1 MREMHKTMLAAG
13 LFTLCC
19 AAGAAHAQGSAA
31 WPSKAVHLNV
41 AFAPGGPVDIIARIL
56 GPKLTEYLGQPM
68 VIDNRPGA
76 GGNVGT
82 VYVAK
87 SAPDGYNVLLTSSAY
102 AVNVSLF
109 SNPGYDPDRDLI
121 PVAVVASQ
129 PNLIVVNAAL
139 PVKNIPELVAYVK
152 AKPSAFATP
161 GSGTTPHLTGENF
174 YNLQLKLGMTA
185 IHFRGAGP
193 AVAATVGNEPSFG
206 SMALSAPLP
215 FVRSGRL
222 RALAVSS
229 AQRLPFLPEVP
240 TLNELGYP
248 NMQDY
253 TWVGVFVPA
262 GTPPAVVQKLNEA
275 INRAIQ
281 SADVKE
287 HLALQAFDAAGGTPQ
302 QFSDYVKTEVVK
314 WAKVVQETGAKP
326 D

>member
-1 MREMHKTMLAAG
+1 MRKLLTTVLAAG
-13 LFTLCC
+13 LMAC
-19 AAGAAHAQGSAA
+19 ATGAVHAQSAA
-31 WPSKAVHLNV
+31 WPNKAIHLNV
-41 AFAPGGPVDIIARIL
+41 AFAPGGPVDIIARII

-87 SAPDGYNVLLTSSAY
+87 SAPDGYNVLVTSSAY

-129 PNLIVVNAAL
+129 PNMIVVNAAL
-139 PVKNIPELVAYVK
+139 PVKSVPELVAY
-152 AKPSAFATP
+152 AKDKKMAFATP

-174 YNLQLKLGMTA
+174 YNLQLKLGMQA

-206 SMALSAPLP
+206 SMAMAAPLP
-215 FVRSGRL
+215 FVKSGRL
-222 RALAVSS
+222 RGLAVSS
-229 AQRLPFLPEVP
+229 AKRLSFLPDVP

-248 NMQDY
+248 GIEDY

-262 GTPPAVVQKLNEA
+262 GTPPAIVQKLNEA
-275 INRAIQ
+275 INKAIQ

-287 HLALQAFDAAGGTPQ
+287 HLALQAFEAVGGTPEK
-302 QFSDYVKTEVVK
+302 FGEYVKTEVVK
-314 WAKVVQETGAKP
+314 WAKVVKETGAKP

>member
-1 MREMHKTMLAAG
+1 MRKLLKTVLAAG
-13 LFTLCC
+13 LVMAGPL
-19 AAGAAHAQGSAA
+19 GAAHAQSAA
-31 WPSKAVHLNV
+31 WPNKAVHLNV
-41 AFAPGGPVDIIARIL
+41 AFAPGGPVDIIARII
-56 GPKLTEYLGQPM
+56 GPRLTETLGQPM

-82 VYVAK
+82 AYVAK
-87 SAPDGYNVLLTSSAY
+87 SAPDGYNVLVTSSAY

-109 SNPGYDPDRDLI
+109 NNPGYDPDKDLI

-129 PNLIVVNAAL
+129 PNMVVVNPAL
-139 PVKNIPELVAYVK
+139 PIKSVQELVAY
-152 AKPSAFATP
+152 AKDKKLAFATP

-193 AVAATVGNEPSFG
+193 AVTATVGNEPSFG
-206 SMALSAPLP
+206 SMALAAPLP
-215 FVRSGRL
+215 FVKAGRL

-229 AQRLPFLPEVP
+229 AKRLSFLPDVP
-240 TLNELGYP
+240 TLNELGYTG
-248 NMQDY
+248 MEDY
-253 TWVGVFVPA
+253 TWVGVFVPT

-275 INRAIQ
+275 INKAIQ
-281 SADVKE
+281 TPEMKE
-287 HLALQAFDAAGGTPQ
+287 QLTLQAFDAVGGSPQ

-314 WAKVVQETGAKP
+314 WAKVVKETGAKP

>member
-1 MREMHKTMLAAG
+1 MRKLLKTVLAMG
-13 LFTLCC
+13 LMACT
-19 AAGAAHAQGSAA
+19 ASAVYGQGAA
-31 WPSKAVHLNV
+31 WPEKAVHLNV
-41 AFAPGGPVDIIARIL
+41 AFAPGGPVDIIARII

-68 VIDNRPGA
+68 IIDNRPGA

-87 SAPDGYNVLLTSSAY
+87 SAPDGYNVLMTSSAY

-109 SNPGYDPDRDLI
+109 SNPGYNPDKDLI

-129 PNLIVVNAAL
+129 PNMIVVNSNL
-139 PVKNIPELVAYVK
+139 PIKSIPELVAY
-152 AKPSAFATP
+152 AKDKKLAFATP
-161 GSGTTPHLTGENF
+161 GSGTTPHLTGENL
-174 YNLQLKLGMTA
+174 YNLQLQLGMTA

-193 AVAATVGNEPSFG
+193 AVTAAVGGEPPFG

-215 FVRSGRL
+215 FVKSGRL

-248 NMQDY
+248 GMQDY
-253 TWVGVFVPA
+253 TWVGVFVPT
-262 GTPPAVVQKLNEA
+262 GTPTAIVQKLNEA
-275 INRAIQ
+275 INKAIQ
-281 SADVKE
+281 SQDVKD
-287 HLALQAFDAAGGTPQ
+287 HLTLQAFDAVGGTPQ

-314 WAKVVQETGAKP
+314 WAKVVKETGAKP

>member
-1 MREMHKTMLAAG
+1 MRKLFKTVLAAG
-13 LFTLCC
+13 IMACM
-19 AAGAAHAQGSAA
+19 AGGAHAQGAY
-31 WPSKAVHLNV
+31 PNKAIHLNV
-41 AFAPGGPVDIIARIL
+41 SFAPGGPVDILARII
-56 GPKLTEYLGQPM
+56 GPKLTEYLGQPA

-87 SAPDGYNVLLTSSAY
+87 SAPDGYNLLVTSSAY

-109 SNPGYDPDRDLI
+109 SNPGYDPDKDLI

-129 PNLIVVNAAL
+129 PNMLVVNSTL
-139 PVKNIPELVAYVK
+139 PVRTVPELLAYVK
-152 AKPSAFATP
+152 AKPSAFASP
-161 GSGTTPHLTGENF
+161 GSGTTPHLTGENM

-193 AVAATVGNEPSFG
+193 AVAAVVGNEPSFG
-206 SMALSAPLP
+206 SMALAAPLP
-215 FVRSGRL
+215 FVKSGRL

-229 AQRLPFLPEVP
+229 AQRLPFLPDVP

-248 NMQDY
+248 GMEDY
-253 TWVGVFVPA
+253 TWVGVFAPA
-262 GTPPAVVQKLNEA
+262 GTPPAVVAKVNEA

-281 SADVKE
+281 SPDVKGQ
-287 HLALQAFDAAGGTPQ
+287 LTAQAFDAVGGTPEK
-302 QFSDYVKTEVVK
+302 FSEYVKTEVVK
-314 WAKVVQETGAKP
+314 WAKVVKDTGAKP